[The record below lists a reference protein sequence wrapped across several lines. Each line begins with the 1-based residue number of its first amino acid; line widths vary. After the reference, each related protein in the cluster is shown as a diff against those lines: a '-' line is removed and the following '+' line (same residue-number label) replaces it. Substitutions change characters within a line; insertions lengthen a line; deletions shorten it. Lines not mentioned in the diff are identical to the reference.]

1 MKNLNQT
8 TIPEVLPYSRFMEL
22 FDINRSTADRW
33 RKEGIIKVYSL
44 KRRLYVKYSEV
55 LEALQEAEPLK
66 PAA

>member
-1 MKNLNQT
+1 MENFQQS
-8 TIPEVLPYSRFMEL
+8 TIPEVLPYSRFLEL

-33 RKEGIIKVYSL
+33 RKEGIIKVYSM

-55 LEALQEAEPLK
+55 LETLESNLLK